1 MQVKRMQKKK
11 SFLCPMTKP
20 QWKRSPFK
28 LSCAP
33 CMDEQDMLM
42 CISERRSVLLFC
54 MSLCFVSCYK

>member
-1 MQVKRMQKKK
+1 
-11 SFLCPMTKP
+11 MTKP
-20 QWKRSPFK
+20 QWKWSPFK